1 MGVEIEESTAEG
13 RTVTR
18 LTDPRALRAYA
29 HPVRMTLMG
38 LLRTEGPLTATRA
51 AELLG
56 ESSGTC
62 SFHLRQLAKYGLVEE
77 ADGGTGREKPWRA
90 TTTSTAW
97 DPAGGGTP
105 EAAAATSLLNTV
117 IAERYFEQL
126 MRWLE
131 ARPEQAGRVAGGGPP
146 RRPDPLGHRGRA
158 RPISAAGC
166 LSWSM
171 STSSGRS
178 SPNCGRRERARSPGY
193 TWLSRTTSGPG
204 SADMVPALLR
214 ERVFR
219 RYWSASTISMF
230 GDQISGIA
238 LPLAAVLVLHA
249 GAAQMGYLTALEWLP
264 SLLFG
269 LPAGA
274 WIDRRGRRRRTMIAA
289 DLGRAALFASIPA
302 CYALHVLTLPQL
314 YAVTFGA
321 GTLSIL
327 FNVSDATL
335 FVSIVAPERYVDGQ
349 SLIYGSRALS
359 FVGGPS
365 IGGVLVQALSA
376 PVAVAVDA
384 LSFLGSAFFLGRIRR
399 AEPPTDD
406 GQGSVTAGARFIA
419 GSALVRASLI
429 AVATINFF
437 NLMFAA
443 LYLLYAVRVLHIK
456 AGVVGVLIG
465 AAAVGAL
472 LGSVVTKR
480 IAARIGVG
488 WAYTAGCL
496 LFTAPLVLWPLAH
509 GSHWLVLAML
519 FAAEFGSG
527 FGVMVLDI
535 SIGAI
540 FAAVIPDTLRSRVT
554 GAFQAVNYGTRPL
567 GALLGG
573 LLGSAIGLRPALWVA
588 TLGGMAGFVLLL
600 PTPLPRYRLPA

>member
-1 MGVEIEESTAEG
+1 
-13 RTVTR
+13 
-18 LTDPRALRAYA
+18 
-29 HPVRMTLMG
+29 
-38 LLRTEGPLTATRA
+38 
-51 AELLG
+51 
-56 ESSGTC
+56 
-62 SFHLRQLAKYGLVEE
+62 
-77 ADGGTGREKPWRA
+77 
-90 TTTSTAW
+90 
-97 DPAGGGTP
+97 
-105 EAAAATSLLNTV
+105 
-117 IAERYFEQL
+117 
-126 MRWLE
+126 
-131 ARPEQAGRVAGGGPP
+131 
-146 RRPDPLGHRGRA
+146 
-158 RPISAAGC
+158 
-166 LSWSM
+166 
-171 STSSGRS
+171 
-178 SPNCGRRERARSPGY
+178 
-193 TWLSRTTSGPG
+193 
-204 SADMVPALLR
+204 MVPALLR

-219 RYWSASTISMF
+219 RYWTALTVSMF
-230 GDQISGIA
+230 GDQISGLA

-249 GAAQMGYLTALEWLP
+249 DAAQMGYLTALEWLP

-274 WIDRRGRRRRTMIAA
+274 WVDRRGRRRRTMIAA

-302 CYALHVLTLPQL
+302 CYALHLLTLPQL

-384 LSFLGSAFFLGRIRR
+384 LSFLGSAFFLGRIRP

-527 FGVMVLDI
+527 FGVMMLDI

>member
-1 MGVEIEESTAEG
+1 MV
-13 RTVTR
+13 
-18 LTDPRALRAYA
+18 
-29 HPVRMTLMG
+29 PV
-38 LLRTEGPLTATRA
+38 LLR
-51 AELLG
+51 
-56 ESSGTC
+56 
-62 SFHLRQLAKYGLVEE
+62 
-77 ADGGTGREKPWRA
+77 D
-90 TTTSTAW
+90 
-97 DPAGGGTP
+97 
-105 EAAAATSLLNTV
+105 
-117 IAERYFEQL
+117 
-126 MRWLE
+126 
-131 ARPEQAGRVAGGGPP
+131 
-146 RRPDPLGHRGRA
+146 
-158 RPISAAGC
+158 
-166 LSWSM
+166 
-171 STSSGRS
+171 
-178 SPNCGRRERARSPGY
+178 
-193 TWLSRTTSGPG
+193 
-204 SADMVPALLR
+204 
-214 ERVFR
+214 RVFR
-219 RYWSASTISMF
+219 RYWSASAISMF
-230 GDQISGIA
+230 GDQVSGVA

-269 LPAGA
+269 LHAGA
-274 WIDRRGRRRRTMIAA
+274 WVDRRGRRRRTMIAA

-302 CYALHVLTLPQL
+302 GYALHVLTLPQL

-321 GTLSIL
+321 GVLSIL

-335 FVSIVAPERYVDGQ
+335 FVSIVAEERYVDGQ

-365 IGGVLVQALSA
+365 IGGILVQALSA
-376 PVAVAVDA
+376 PVAIAADA
-384 LSFLGSAFFLGRIRR
+384 LSFLGSAFFLHRIRP

-406 GQGSVTAGARFIA
+406 GPGSVLAGARFIA

-443 LYLLYAVRVLHIK
+443 LYLLYAVQVLHIK
-456 AGVVGVLIG
+456 AAVVGVLIG

-472 LGSVVTKR
+472 IGSAVIKR

-509 GSHWLVLAML
+509 GSRSMVLAML

-573 LLGSAIGLRPALWVA
+573 LLGSVIGLRPALWVA
-588 TLGGMAGFVLLL
+588 TLGGVAGFALLL
-600 PTPLPRYRLPA
+600 PSPLPRYRLPSEG

>member
-1 MGVEIEESTAEG
+1 MV
-13 RTVTR
+13 
-18 LTDPRALRAYA
+18 
-29 HPVRMTLMG
+29 PV
-38 LLRTEGPLTATRA
+38 LLR
-51 AELLG
+51 
-56 ESSGTC
+56 
-62 SFHLRQLAKYGLVEE
+62 
-77 ADGGTGREKPWRA
+77 D
-90 TTTSTAW
+90 
-97 DPAGGGTP
+97 
-105 EAAAATSLLNTV
+105 
-117 IAERYFEQL
+117 
-126 MRWLE
+126 
-131 ARPEQAGRVAGGGPP
+131 
-146 RRPDPLGHRGRA
+146 
-158 RPISAAGC
+158 
-166 LSWSM
+166 
-171 STSSGRS
+171 
-178 SPNCGRRERARSPGY
+178 
-193 TWLSRTTSGPG
+193 
-204 SADMVPALLR
+204 
-214 ERVFR
+214 RVFR
-219 RYWSASTISMF
+219 RYWSASAISMF
-230 GDQISGIA
+230 GDQVSGVA

-269 LPAGA
+269 LHAGA
-274 WIDRRGRRRRTMIAA
+274 WVDRRGRRRRTMIAA

-302 CYALHVLTLPQL
+302 GYALHVLTLPQL

-321 GTLSIL
+321 GVLSIL

-335 FVSIVAPERYVDGQ
+335 FVSIVAEERYVDGQ

-365 IGGVLVQALSA
+365 IGGILVQALSA
-376 PVAVAVDA
+376 PVAIAADA
-384 LSFLGSAFFLGRIRR
+384 LSFLGSAFFLHRIRP

-406 GQGSVTAGARFIA
+406 GPGSVLAGARFIA

-443 LYLLYAVRVLHIK
+443 LYLLYAVQVLHIK
-456 AGVVGVLIG
+456 AAVVGVLIG

-472 LGSVVTKR
+472 LGSAVTKR

-509 GSHWLVLAML
+509 GSRSMVLAML

-540 FAAVIPDTLRSRVT
+540 FAAVIPDRLRSRVT

-573 LLGSAIGLRPALWVA
+573 LLGSVIGLRPALWVA
-588 TLGGMAGFVLLL
+588 TLGGVAGFALLL
-600 PTPLPRYRLPA
+600 PSPLPRYRLPSEG

>member
-1 MGVEIEESTAEG
+1 
-13 RTVTR
+13 
-18 LTDPRALRAYA
+18 
-29 HPVRMTLMG
+29 
-38 LLRTEGPLTATRA
+38 
-51 AELLG
+51 
-56 ESSGTC
+56 
-62 SFHLRQLAKYGLVEE
+62 
-77 ADGGTGREKPWRA
+77 
-90 TTTSTAW
+90 
-97 DPAGGGTP
+97 
-105 EAAAATSLLNTV
+105 
-117 IAERYFEQL
+117 
-126 MRWLE
+126 
-131 ARPEQAGRVAGGGPP
+131 
-146 RRPDPLGHRGRA
+146 
-158 RPISAAGC
+158 
-166 LSWSM
+166 
-171 STSSGRS
+171 
-178 SPNCGRRERARSPGY
+178 
-193 TWLSRTTSGPG
+193 
-204 SADMVPALLR
+204 MVPALLR

-219 RYWSASTISMF
+219 RYWSASTVSMF

-269 LPAGA
+269 LHAGA
-274 WIDRRGRRRRTMIAA
+274 WVDRRGRRRRTMIAA

-302 CYALHVLTLPQL
+302 CYALHLLTLPQL

-321 GTLSIL
+321 GALSIL

-335 FVSIVAPERYVDGQ
+335 FVSIVPPERYVDGQ

-365 IGGVLVQALSA
+365 VGGVLVQALSA

-384 LSFLGSAFFLGRIRR
+384 LSFLGSAFFLGRIRPT
-399 AEPPTDD
+399 EPPTDH

-496 LFTAPLVLWPLAH
+496 LYTAPLVLWPLAH
-509 GSHWLVLAML
+509 GSHRLVLAML

-600 PTPLPRYRLPA
+600 PTPLPRYRLPSEG